1 MDNTSIAAAFL
12 EGLEQFDQ
20 LQLCTLDKTQAD
32 AVSNLK
38 SVLKCLALTIYILL
52 GMGTIFTCYH
62 PGKIGPFLS
71 QAVEAFTS
79 ALKIRFLCLFI
90 KTDDIRAM
98 MNFVD
103 FLEYDEEG
111 GVPWQMKWQFWFA
124 TDRGVARAIRRAI
137 EACRRAAE
145 CPCARADA
153 LSTIWS
159 ASLNEPIAA
168 QVQVRPPRDINI
180 HAHKPEVPHVSQ
192 IEAPGI
198 KYVTSTPPT

>member
-20 LQLCTLDKTQAD
+20 FQLCTLDKTQAD

-111 GVPWQMKWQFWFA
+111 GMPWQMKWQFWFA
-124 TDRGVARAIRRAI
+124 TDRGKRFHRWRGIVHWMWRAIGTFEGTI
-137 EACRRAAE
+137 WLECRRTFTTHVEYFMQQLIQRDDKPGRRGMVSRRNSDGQSVTQFQYHAA
-145 CPCARADA
+145 RR
-153 LSTIWS
+153 
-159 ASLNEPIAA
+159 
-168 QVQVRPPRDINI
+168 Q
-180 HAHKPEVPHVSQ
+180 
-192 IEAPGI
+192 
-198 KYVTSTPPT
+198 